1 MARKGAS
8 DMIVRIHMEDQYRL
22 GDDAVAEVDKLDD
35 RLLKAI
41 NENDRTAFSAALSE
55 LLGYVRKNGVK
66 VPVEEIVSS
75 DLIFPSEDVTLD
87 EARAIMEKAAASGQT
102 TGQATAEA

>member
-1 MARKGAS
+1 
-8 DMIVRIHMEDQYRL
+8 MIVRIHMDDQYRL
-22 GDDAVAEVDKLDD
+22 SDDAVAEVDKLDD
-35 RLLKAI
+35 RLMQAI
-41 NENDRTAFSAALSE
+41 TNNDQAAFSATLSE

-66 VPVEEIVSS
+66 VPVEELIAS

-87 EARAIMEKAAASGQT
+87 EARAIMEKATAAGQV

>member
-1 MARKGAS
+1 
-8 DMIVRIHMEDQYRL
+8 MIVRIHMEDQYRL
-22 GDDAVAEVDKLDD
+22 SDDAVAEVDKLDD
-35 RLLKAI
+35 RLLRAI
-41 NENDRTAFSAALSE
+41 NDNDQGAFSATLSE

-87 EARAIMEKAAASGQT
+87 EARAIMEKAAASGQA
-102 TGQATAEA
+102 TGQASAEA